1 MQLQWD
7 LLYNDNS
14 TFPRLLQFGEFADD
28 RFRYGINDQIQHCL
42 YFHFPLNNSNWP
54 IESIK
59 MVNLSFEESLVSGK
73 PTLILTLL
81 NENLKNQF
89 SDLIL
94 SIVLQ
99 TKVVDDK
106 SAKSQ
111 FITLCN
117 EWFEMFDP
125 LPMQLSRFEL
135 QGIFAEL
142 VFLRYL
148 LDQSDIT
155 FNSVL
160 TSWKG
165 PFGKGHDFELGE
177 QLFEIKSIT
186 EGVPLVKISS
196 EFQLDYLNGQ
206 KLYLVV
212 YQFFSKPNEG
222 TTLSTLV
229 NEIANILRSQTG
241 TKMNFFWA
249 ALSKAGLNGNNI
261 HEFDNHQFQLQGK
274 LYYDCNSIDF
284 PSLRRS
290 LLPDAI
296 RNIKYEIAL
305 SGIEIFKL
313 TDLTPFI

>member
-1 MQLQWD
+1 MKLNWD
-7 LLYNDNS
+7 ILYNDSS

-42 YFHFPLNNSNWP
+42 YFHFPVANNNWP
-54 IESIK
+54 VEPIK
-59 MVNLSFEESLVSGK
+59 MANLSFEESLVSGK

-81 NENLKNQF
+81 NDNLKNQF

-94 SIVLQ
+94 SIVSQ

-111 FITLCN
+111 FIALCN

-125 LPMQLSRFEL
+125 SPMQLSRFEL

-142 VFLRYL
+142 IFLQHL
-148 LDQSDIT
+148 LDRSDVK

-160 TSWKG
+160 ESWKG

-186 EGVPLVKISS
+186 EGVPLVNISS

-212 YQFFSKPNEG
+212 CQFFSKPIEG
-222 TTLSTLV
+222 TTISFLI
-229 NEIANILRSQTG
+229 NEIADILRSQTG
-241 TKMNFFWA
+241 TRMNLFWT
-249 ALSKAGLNGNNI
+249 ALGKTGLSGNNI
-261 HEFDNHQFQLQGK
+261 HEFDNQLFQLQGK
-274 LYYDCNSIDF
+274 LYYSCNSIDF

-305 SGIEIFKL
+305 SGIEQFKL
-313 TDLTPFI
+313 TDLTSFI